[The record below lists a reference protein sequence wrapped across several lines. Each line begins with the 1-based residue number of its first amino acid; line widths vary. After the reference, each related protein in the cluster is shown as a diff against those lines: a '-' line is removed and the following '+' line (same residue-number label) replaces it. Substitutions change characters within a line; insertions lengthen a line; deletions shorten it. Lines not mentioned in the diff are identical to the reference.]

1 MGKAELTIKIRVKTT
16 GGDRVRNLLKAK
28 KMVHEA
34 KKQKLYTKLKA
45 LYAEAKRNIKDL
57 QRHNLGDTPAIQK
70 LEENGKI
77 KFSVKG
83 KTYNELQS
91 DYFRLKR
98 FMEAETSTVKGAT
111 NVLEN
116 IAKNINIQYNDL
128 NEIIVKSRV
137 FFDIASKVEQILEA
151 QSQLAFT
158 MGYQTIWTA
167 VNNMVERKKINLQ
180 DMPNIEEAANIVYD
194 SLINEYLQEERE
206 ESILS
211 EFFD

>member
-1 MGKAELTIKIRVKTT
+1 MSKVELTITIKIKTK
-16 GGDRVRNLLKAK
+16 GKDRSRNLLKAK
-28 KMVHEA
+28 QMLHEA
-34 KKQKLYTKLKA
+34 KKQKLYAKLKS

-57 QRHNLGDTPAIQK
+57 QNHNLGDTPAIQK

-98 FMEAETSTVKGAT
+98 FVEAETSTVKGAT
-111 NVLEN
+111 EVLEN
-116 IAKNINIQYNDL
+116 IAKNTNIQYNDL
-128 NEIIVKSRV
+128 NELIIKSRA

-180 DMPNIEEAANIVYD
+180 DMPSIEEAANVVYE
-194 SLINEYLQEERE
+194 SLINEYLQEEDE
-206 ESILS
+206 KSILS
-211 EFFD
+211 EFF

>member
-1 MGKAELTIKIRVKTT
+1 MEKMELTIKIIVKTT

-28 KMVHEA
+28 KMLHEA

-45 LYAEAKRNIKDL
+45 LYAEAKRNIRDL
-57 QRHNLGDTPAIQK
+57 QSHNLGDTPAIQK

-137 FFDIASKVEQILEA
+137 FFDIASKVEQILES

-180 DMPNIEEAANIVYD
+180 DMPNIEDAVNIVYD

>member
-1 MGKAELTIKIRVKTT
+1 MGKIEIKIKIRVKTT
-16 GGDRVRNLLKAK
+16 GGDRIRNKLKAK
-28 KMVHEA
+28 LMLHEA
-34 KKQKLYTKLKA
+34 KKQKLYAKLKV
-45 LYAEAKRNIKDL
+45 LYAEAKRNIRDL
-57 QRHNLGDTPAIQK
+57 QNHNLGDTPAIQK

-98 FMEAETSTVKGAT
+98 FVEAETSTVKGAT

-116 IAKNINIQYNDL
+116 IAKNTNIQYNDL
-128 NEIIVKSRV
+128 NDLIDKSRV
-137 FFDIASKVEQILEA
+137 FFDIASKVEQILET

-180 DMPNIEEAANIVYD
+180 DMHNIEEAANIVYD
-194 SLINEYLQEERE
+194 SLINEYLQEERD

>member
-1 MGKAELTIKIRVKTT
+1 MGKAELTIKIRIKTT
-16 GGDRVRNLLKAK
+16 GGDRARNLLKAK
-28 KMVHEA
+28 KMLHEA

-45 LYAEAKRNIKDL
+45 LYADAKRNIRDL

-180 DMPNIEEAANIVYD
+180 DMPSIEEAANIVYD

>member
-1 MGKAELTIKIRVKTT
+1 MGKVELTIKIRVKTT

-28 KMVHEA
+28 KMLHEA
-34 KKQKLYTKLKA
+34 KKQKLYAKLKA
-45 LYAEAKRNIKDL
+45 LYAEAKRNIRDL

-111 NVLEN
+111 EVLEN

-128 NEIIVKSRV
+128 NEIIVKSKV

-180 DMPNIEEAANIVYD
+180 DMPSIEESAKIVYD

>member
-1 MGKAELTIKIRVKTT
+1 MGKIEITIKIKVKTS
-16 GGDRVRNLLKAK
+16 GGDRMRNLLKAK
-28 KMVHEA
+28 KMQHEA
-34 KKQKLYTKLKA
+34 KKQKLYAKLKA
-45 LYAEAKRNIKDL
+45 LYADAKRNIRDL

-98 FMEAETSTVKGAT
+98 FVESETSTVEGAT

-116 IAKNINIQYNDL
+116 IAKNTNIQYNDL
-128 NEIIVKSRV
+128 NDLIDKSRV
-137 FFDIASKVEQILEA
+137 FFDIASKVEQILET

-180 DMPNIEEAANIVYD
+180 DIHNIEEAANIVYD

-206 ESILS
+206 DSILS

>member
-1 MGKAELTIKIRVKTT
+1 MGKLKATIEIGVKVASR
-16 GGDRVRNLLKAK
+16 GRGRNLLKAK
-28 KMVHEA
+28 KMLHEA

-45 LYAEAKRNIKDL
+45 LYADAKRNIRDL

-98 FMEAETSTVKGAT
+98 FAESETSTVQGAT

-116 IAKNINIQYNDL
+116 IARNTGIHYNNLDDL
-128 NEIIVKSRV
+128 IIKSRV
-137 FFDIASKVEQILEA
+137 FFDIASKVEQILES

-167 VNNMVERKKINLQ
+167 VNNMVERKKIDLQ
-180 DMPNIEEAANIVYD
+180 NIHDIEQAASIVYD
-194 SLINEYLQEERE
+194 SLINEYLQEEIE

>member
-1 MGKAELTIKIRVKTT
+1 MGKAELTIKIRIKTT
-16 GGDRVRNLLKAK
+16 GGDRARNLLKAK
-28 KMVHEA
+28 KMLHEA

-45 LYAEAKRNIKDL
+45 LYADAKRNIRDL
-57 QRHNLGDTPAIQK
+57 QNHNLGDTPAIQK

-128 NEIIVKSRV
+128 NEIIIKSRA

-180 DMPNIEEAANIVYD
+180 DIPNIEEAVNIVYD

>member
-1 MGKAELTIKIRVKTT
+1 MGKMKTLIKMAVNVKSR
-16 GGDRVRNLLKAK
+16 GRGRNLLRAK
-28 KMVHEA
+28 KMLHEA

-45 LYAEAKRNIKDL
+45 LYADAKRNIRDL

-98 FMEAETSTVKGAT
+98 FVESETSTVKGAT

-116 IAKNINIQYNDL
+116 IARNTGIQYDNLNDL
-128 NEIIVKSRV
+128 ISKSRV

-167 VNNMVERKKINLQ
+167 VNNMVERKKINLR
-180 DMPNIEEAANIVYD
+180 DIHNIEEAANIVYD
-194 SLINEYLQEERE
+194 SLINEYLEEEVE

>member
-1 MGKAELTIKIRVKTT
+1 MGKLKATIKIGVKIASR
-16 GGDRVRNLLKAK
+16 GRGRNLLKAK
-28 KMVHEA
+28 KMLHEA

-45 LYAEAKRNIKDL
+45 LYADAKRNIRDL

-98 FMEAETSTVKGAT
+98 FTESETSTVQGAK

-116 IAKNINIQYNDL
+116 IARNTGIQYNNLDDL
-128 NEIIVKSRV
+128 ITQSRV

-167 VNNMVERKKINLQ
+167 VNNMVERKKINLR
-180 DMPNIEEAANIVYD
+180 DLDNIEQAASIVYD
-194 SLINEYLQEERE
+194 SLINEYLQEEIE

>member
-1 MGKAELTIKIRVKTT
+1 MGKLKATIEIGVKVASR
-16 GGDRVRNLLKAK
+16 GRGRNLLKAK
-28 KMVHEA
+28 KMLHEA

-45 LYAEAKRNIKDL
+45 LYADAKRNIRDL

-98 FMEAETSTVKGAT
+98 FAESETSTVQGAT

-116 IAKNINIQYNDL
+116 IARNTGIHYNNLDDL
-128 NEIIVKSRV
+128 ITKSRV
-137 FFDIASKVEQILEA
+137 FFDIASKVEQILES

-167 VNNMVERKKINLQ
+167 VNNMVERKKIDLQ
-180 DMPNIEEAANIVYD
+180 NIHDIEQAASIVYD
-194 SLINEYLQEERE
+194 SLINEYLQEEIE

>member
-1 MGKAELTIKIRVKTT
+1 MGKVELTIKIRVKTT

-28 KMVHEA
+28 KMLHEA

-45 LYAEAKRNIKDL
+45 LYAEAKRNIMDL

-180 DMPNIEEAANIVYD
+180 DMPSIEEAANIVYD

>member
-28 KMVHEA
+28 KMLHEA

-45 LYAEAKRNIKDL
+45 LYAEAKRNIRDL
-57 QRHNLGDTPAIQK
+57 QNHNLGDTPAIQK

-180 DMPNIEEAANIVYD
+180 DMPSIEEAASIVYD

-211 EFFD
+211 EFFN

>member
-1 MGKAELTIKIRVKTT
+1 MGKIKATIKMAVNVASR
-16 GGDRVRNLLKAK
+16 GRGRNLIKAK
-28 KMVHEA
+28 KMLHEA

-45 LYAEAKRNIKDL
+45 LYADAKRNIRDL

-98 FMEAETSTVKGAT
+98 FAESETSTVQGAK

-116 IAKNINIQYNDL
+116 IARNTGIQYDDLNDL
-128 NEIIVKSRV
+128 ISKSRV
-137 FFDIASKVEQILEA
+137 FFDIASKVEQILES

-167 VNNMVERKKINLQ
+167 VNNMVERKKINLR
-180 DMPNIEEAANIVYD
+180 DIHNIEEAANIVYD
-194 SLINEYLQEERE
+194 SLINEYLQEEIE

>member
-1 MGKAELTIKIRVKTT
+1 MSKVELTIKIRVKTT
-16 GGDRVRNLLKAK
+16 GKDRIRNLLKAK
-28 KMVHEA
+28 QMLHEA
-34 KKQKLYTKLKA
+34 KKQKLYAKLKA
-45 LYAEAKRNIKDL
+45 LYADAKRNIMDL

-111 NVLEN
+111 DVLEN
-116 IAKNINIQYNDL
+116 IAKNTNIQYNDL
-128 NEIIVKSRV
+128 NELIIKSRV

-180 DMPNIEEAANIVYD
+180 DIPNIEDAANIVYE
-194 SLINEYLQEERE
+194 SLINEYLQEENE
-206 ESILS
+206 KSILS

>member
-1 MGKAELTIKIRVKTT
+1 MKETIMTIKITVKTPSKE
-16 GGDRVRNLLKAK
+16 RIRNLLKAK
-28 KMVHEA
+28 RMQHEA
-34 KKQKLYTKLKA
+34 KKQKLYAKLKA
-45 LYAEAKRNIKDL
+45 LYAEAKRNIRDL

-98 FMEAETSTVKGAT
+98 FAEAETSTVEGAT
-111 NVLEN
+111 AVLEN
-116 IAKNINIQYNDL
+116 IAKNTNIQYNDL
-128 NEIIVKSRV
+128 NDLISKSRV

-151 QSQLAFT
+151 QNQLAFT

-180 DMPNIEEAANIVYD
+180 DMDNIEEAANTVYD

-211 EFFD
+211 EFFN

>member
-1 MGKAELTIKIRVKTT
+1 MGKIKATIKMAIKATSRVR
-16 GGDRVRNLLKAK
+16 GRNLLKAK
-28 KMVHEA
+28 KMLHEA
-34 KKQKLYTKLKA
+34 KKQKLYSKLKV
-45 LYAEAKRNIKDL
+45 LYADAKKNIRDL

-98 FMEAETSTVKGAT
+98 FAESETSTVKGAT

-116 IAKNINIQYNDL
+116 IARNTNIQYDDLNDL
-128 NEIIVKSRV
+128 ISKSRV

-167 VNNMVERKKINLQ
+167 VNNMVERKKINLR
-180 DMPNIEEAANIVYD
+180 DIHNIEESAKIVYD
-194 SLINEYLQEERE
+194 SLINEYLQEEME

>member
-1 MGKAELTIKIRVKTT
+1 MGNAELTIKIRIKTT

-45 LYAEAKRNIKDL
+45 LYAEAKRNIMDL

-194 SLINEYLQEERE
+194 SLVNEYLQEERE

>member
-1 MGKAELTIKIRVKTT
+1 MSKGIIKMTVKVASR
-16 GGDRVRNLLKAK
+16 GRGRNLLKAK
-28 KMVHEA
+28 KMLHEA
-34 KKQKLYTKLKA
+34 KKQKLYTKLKK
-45 LYAEAKRNIKDL
+45 LYADAKRNIRDL

-77 KFSVKG
+77 RFSVKG

-98 FMEAETSTVKGAT
+98 FAEAETSTVKGAT
-111 NVLEN
+111 AVLEN
-116 IAKNINIQYNDL
+116 IARNTGIHYNNLDDL
-128 NEIIVKSRV
+128 ITQSRV

-167 VNNMVERKKINLQ
+167 VNNMVERKAINLR
-180 DMPNIEEAANIVYD
+180 DIHNIEQAAQTVYD
-194 SLINEYLQEERE
+194 SLINEYLQEEVE

>member
-1 MGKAELTIKIRVKTT
+1 MTFKVASRVR
-16 GGDRVRNLLKAK
+16 GRNLLKAK
-28 KMVHEA
+28 KMQHEA
-34 KKQKLYTKLKA
+34 KKRKLYTKLKA
-45 LYAEAKRNIKDL
+45 LYADAKRNIRDL

-98 FMEAETSTVKGAT
+98 FAEAETSTVKGAT
-111 NVLEN
+111 AVLEN
-116 IAKNINIQYNDL
+116 IARNTNIQYDDLNDL
-128 NEIIVKSRV
+128 ITKSRV

-167 VNNMVERKKINLQ
+167 VNNMVERKAINLR
-180 DMPNIEEAANIVYD
+180 DIHNIEQAAQTVYD
-194 SLINEYLQEERE
+194 SLINEYLQEEVE

>member
-1 MGKAELTIKIRVKTT
+1 MGKIEITIKIKVKTT
-16 GGDRVRNLLKAK
+16 GGDRARNLLKAK
-28 KMVHEA
+28 MMLHEA
-34 KKQKLYTKLKA
+34 KKQKLYAKLKA
-45 LYAEAKRNIKDL
+45 LYAEAKRNIRDL

-98 FMEAETSTVKGAT
+98 FVEAETSTVEGAT

-116 IAKNINIQYNDL
+116 IAKNTNIQYNDL
-128 NEIIVKSRV
+128 NDLISKSRV

-180 DMPNIEEAANIVYD
+180 DIDNIEEAANIVYD

-211 EFFD
+211 EFFN

>member
-1 MGKAELTIKIRVKTT
+1 MSKGIIKMAVKVTSRVR
-16 GGDRVRNLLKAK
+16 GRNLLKAK
-28 KMVHEA
+28 KMQHEA

-45 LYAEAKRNIKDL
+45 LYADAKRNIRDL

-77 KFSVKG
+77 RFSVKG

-98 FMEAETSTVKGAT
+98 FAEAETSTVKGAT
-111 NVLEN
+111 AVLEN
-116 IAKNINIQYNDL
+116 IARNTNIHYDDLNDL
-128 NEIIVKSRV
+128 ITKSRV

-167 VNNMVERKKINLQ
+167 VNNMVERKAINLR
-180 DMPNIEEAANIVYD
+180 DIHNIEQAAQTVYD
-194 SLINEYLQEERE
+194 SLINEYLQEEVE

>member
-1 MGKAELTIKIRVKTT
+1 MGNAVLTIKIKVKTT
-16 GGDRVRNLLKAK
+16 GGNRGRNLLKARE
-28 KMVHEA
+28 MLHEA

-45 LYAEAKRNIKDL
+45 LYAEAKRNIRDL
-57 QRHNLGDTPAIQK
+57 QSHNLGDTPAIQK

-128 NEIIVKSRV
+128 NEIIVKSRA
-137 FFDIASKVEQILEA
+137 FFDIASKVEQILES

-180 DMPNIEEAANIVYD
+180 DMPNIEDAVNIVYD

>member
-1 MGKAELTIKIRVKTT
+1 MEKMELTIKIRVKTT

-28 KMVHEA
+28 KMLHEA

-45 LYAEAKRNIKDL
+45 LYAEAKRNIRDL
-57 QRHNLGDTPAIQK
+57 QSHNLGDTPAIQK

-137 FFDIASKVEQILEA
+137 FFDIASKVEQILES

-180 DMPNIEEAANIVYD
+180 DMPNIEDAVNIVYD

>member
-1 MGKAELTIKIRVKTT
+1 MGKIKATIKMAVNVASR
-16 GGDRVRNLLKAK
+16 GRGRNLLKAK
-28 KMVHEA
+28 KMLHEA

-45 LYAEAKRNIKDL
+45 LYADAKRNIRDL

-98 FMEAETSTVKGAT
+98 FAESETSTVQGAK

-116 IAKNINIQYNDL
+116 IARNTGIQYDDLNDL
-128 NEIIVKSRV
+128 ISKSRV
-137 FFDIASKVEQILEA
+137 FFDIASKVEQILES

-180 DMPNIEEAANIVYD
+180 DIHNIEQAASIVYD
-194 SLINEYLQEERE
+194 SLINEYLQEEIE

>member
-1 MGKAELTIKIRVKTT
+1 MSKGIIKMTVKVASR
-16 GGDRVRNLLKAK
+16 GRGRNLLKAK
-28 KMVHEA
+28 KMLHEA
-34 KKQKLYTKLKA
+34 KKQKLYTKLKK
-45 LYAEAKRNIKDL
+45 LYADAKRNIRDL

-98 FMEAETSTVKGAT
+98 FAEAETSTVKGAT
-111 NVLEN
+111 AVLEN
-116 IAKNINIQYNDL
+116 IARNTGIHYNNLDDL
-128 NEIIVKSRV
+128 ITQSRV

-167 VNNMVERKKINLQ
+167 VNNMVERKAINLR
-180 DMPNIEEAANIVYD
+180 DIHNIEQAANTVYE
-194 SLINEYLQEERE
+194 SLINEYLQEEVE

>member
-1 MGKAELTIKIRVKTT
+1 MGRIKATIKIGVEVASRVR
-16 GGDRVRNLLKAK
+16 GRNLLKAK
-28 KMVHEA
+28 KMQHEA
-34 KKQKLYTKLKA
+34 KKRKLYGKLKA
-45 LYAEAKRNIKDL
+45 LYADAKRNIRDL

-77 KFSVKG
+77 RFSVKG

-98 FMEAETSTVKGAT
+98 FAESETSTVKGAT

-116 IAKNINIQYNDL
+116 IARNTGIQYNNLDDL
-128 NEIIVKSRV
+128 IVQSRV

-180 DMPNIEEAANIVYD
+180 DIHNIEQAANIVYD
-194 SLINEYLQEERE
+194 SLINEYLQEEIE

>member
-1 MGKAELTIKIRVKTT
+1 MTVKVASRVR
-16 GGDRVRNLLKAK
+16 GRNLLKAK
-28 KMVHEA
+28 KMQHEA

-45 LYAEAKRNIKDL
+45 LYADAKRNIRDL

-77 KFSVKG
+77 RFSVKG

-98 FMEAETSTVKGAT
+98 FAEAETSTVKGAT
-111 NVLEN
+111 AVLEN
-116 IAKNINIQYNDL
+116 IARNTGIHYNNLDDL
-128 NEIIVKSRV
+128 ITQSRV

-167 VNNMVERKKINLQ
+167 VNNMVERKAINLR
-180 DMPNIEEAANIVYD
+180 DIHNIEQAANTVYE
-194 SLINEYLQEERE
+194 SLINEYLQEEVE

>member
-1 MGKAELTIKIRVKTT
+1 MSKGVIKMAVKVASRVR
-16 GGDRVRNLLKAK
+16 GRNLLKAK
-28 KMVHEA
+28 KMQHEA
-34 KKQKLYTKLKA
+34 KKRKLYTKLKA
-45 LYAEAKRNIKDL
+45 LYADAKRNIRDL

-98 FMEAETSTVKGAT
+98 FAEAETSTVKGAT
-111 NVLEN
+111 AVLEN
-116 IAKNINIQYNDL
+116 IARNTGIHYNNLDDL
-128 NEIIVKSRV
+128 ITQSKV
-137 FFDIASKVEQILEA
+137 FFEIASKVEQILEA

-167 VNNMVERKKINLQ
+167 VNNMVERKSINLR
-180 DMPNIEEAANIVYD
+180 DIHNIEQAANIVYEN
-194 SLINEYLQEERE
+194 LINEYLQEEVE

>member
-1 MGKAELTIKIRVKTT
+1 MGNIELTIKIKVKTT

-28 KMVHEA
+28 KMLHEA

-45 LYAEAKRNIKDL
+45 LYAEAKRNISDL

-180 DMPNIEEAANIVYD
+180 DMPSIEEAANIVYD
-194 SLINEYLQEERE
+194 SLINEYLQEESE

-211 EFFD
+211 DFFD